1 MPAWRS
7 QAHSTVKPDES
18 RQVVLAT
25 HPRRVPDTNPG
36 LIVLEVPG
44 ALSRSGVAGMM
55 ELKDD
60 DAWLLDPNLLAET
73 RGKLRLVV

>member
-1 MPAWRS
+1 M
-7 QAHSTVKPDES
+7 
-18 RQVVLAT
+18 
-25 HPRRVPDTNPG
+25 
-36 LIVLEVPG
+36 IVLEVPG